1 MPPLFLFHMDQGWS
15 HYLAEIADIRE
26 GIHWRRLGGQQ
37 PLQEFIKLVVKCF
50 DKLQMEIEERCLR
63 TFQQLEVRQ
72 NRIDFEKAG
81 IKAPSST
88 WTYLI
93 NDDPFDGALG
103 QLSAGNIG
111 LAVGAVQLW
120 PLLLLFSLWKKRKAG
135 KQKILQ

>member
-1 MPPLFLFHMDQGWS
+1 LFHVDKAWS

-37 PLQEFIKLVVKCF
+37 PLQEFIKLAVECF
-50 DKLQMEIEERCLR
+50 DKLQMEIEERCLQ
-63 TFQQLEVRQ
+63 TFEQLEVQQ

-103 QLSAGNIG
+103 SSTAGNIE
-111 LAVGAVQLW
+111 LALGATQMW
-120 PLLLLFSLWKKRKAG
+120 PLLLFFWWKKRKTG
-135 KQKILQ
+135 KQKELP